1 MRNTT
6 NILGIPVDNV
16 TLDEAMEK
24 IESFLNQNELRMVFT
39 PNSEIMMAA
48 QRDSELK
55 NILCNADLLVPDG
68 AGVVLASKIL
78 GSPLK
83 ERVAGF
89 DLTNRLLDH
98 AKQSQIGFF
107 LFGGKPGI
115 ADEAAKNLL
124 DENASIKILGIR
136 HGYFTQNEET
146 DIIQEIN
153 SSGADVLLVALGLL
167 SRKNG
172 SIKIEKLNIKY
183 ALRGKP
189 RCAGKR
195 VSLAPAFLEIMG
207 LNGCTDFARSHGDLK
222 ECSTCPFYIA
232 CYSQKMGFLKT
243 YKQQK
248 DLGLFYTLK
257 ISMDSSRFLES
268 FLRSSDSDTKCLI
281 SSTSSWN
288 PSVISLMLSVFRL
301 EPLFMFPKDSII
313 SVPAVS
319 TVIIEAFMAITWV

>member
-153 SSGADVLLVALGLL
+153 SSGADVLLVALGAPKQEKWIHKN
-167 SRKNG
+167 RK
-172 SIKIEKLNIKY
+172 KLNIKVCIGVGGSLDVL
-183 ALRGKP
+183 A
-189 RCAGKR
+189 KR
-195 VSLAPAFLEIMG
+195 VSLAPAFFRNNGLEWLYRLCKEPWRFKRM
-207 LNGCTDFARSHGDLK
+207 LDL
-222 ECSTCPFYIA
+222 PRFILLVIA
-232 CYSQKMGFLKT
+232 KKMGFFKNL
-243 YKQQK
+243 
-248 DLGLFYTLK
+248 
-257 ISMDSSRFLES
+257 
-268 FLRSSDSDTKCLI
+268 
-281 SSTSSWN
+281 
-288 PSVISLMLSVFRL
+288 
-301 EPLFMFPKDSII
+301 
-313 SVPAVS
+313 
-319 TVIIEAFMAITWV
+319 